1 MAIGYNVSYAYREIT
16 REIEKAKYPRYSLSI
31 APPIR
36 RRLCNL
42 FRFHH
47 SIINGA
53 MRMLEALEK
62 SKAEAWSDEQVVE
75 RVRAGDTALY
85 ELLMRRYNQR
95 LYRVARAILR
105 DDAEAEDVMQDAFV
119 RAYQNLHQFAAR
131 GPFSAWLTR
140 IAVHEGL
147 SRLRSR
153 NFDEPLEERGELD
166 GGAIVNVAA
175 PALNPEQNASRAEL
189 GQLLEAALLDLP
201 AQYRVVVMLRDVE
214 ELTTSET
221 AAALDLTE
229 QNVKVRLH
237 RGHAMARN
245 WLYNHVGGN
254 AKNAF
259 PFMGD
264 RCDHVVSVV
273 LARLAALRSADIEL

>member
-1 MAIGYNVSYAYREIT
+1 MLET
-16 REIEKAKYPRYSLSI
+16 LEKA
-31 APPIR
+31 
-36 RRLCNL
+36 
-42 FRFHH
+42 
-47 SIINGA
+47 
-53 MRMLEALEK
+53 
-62 SKAEAWSDEQVVE
+62 KAEAWSDEEVVE
-75 RVRAGDTALY
+75 RVKAGDTALY
-85 ELLMRRYNQR
+85 ELLMRRYNPR

-105 DDAEAEDVMQDAFV
+105 DDAEAEDVIQAAFV

-131 GPFSAWLTR
+131 APFAAWLTR

-147 SRLRSR
+147 RRLRSR
-153 NFDEPLEERGELD
+153 NSDEPFEEREETN
-166 GGAIVNVAA
+166 GGSIVNITA
-175 PALNPEQNASRAEL
+175 PGLDPEQTASRDEL

-245 WLYNHVGGN
+245 WLYNHVGEN

-264 RCDHVVSVV
+264 RCDRVVSNV
-273 LARLAALRSADIEL
+273 LARVGTLRRSGIEL